1 MSKPS
6 RVTVLMQ
13 LEAYANAMTPPE
25 DGKHALKSCWW
36 ELTKARQMKSS
47 SVMPVETAFRATN
60 VREEFRATT
69 RVRIS
74 LENHSDGEEN
84 VRDFPDLK
92 DEDDEGNQN
101 EVNRIVPPN
110 FSLVD
115 AVEEY
120 RKSHQRN
127 TPETPHSVNDKVGL
141 RQRKKTST
149 DKSDAGETSSD
160 GWVVV
165 NETDDENVSDQMLMK
180 QLDIV
185 DPVELVAGG
194 LPPRELKRAQQ
205 EARKALVSYIQ
216 AANAAAILLTSL
228 QAQRGG
234 AREI

>member
-1 MSKPS
+1 MSQPS
-6 RVTVLMQ
+6 RVTVLVQ
-13 LEAYANAMTPPE
+13 LEAYANAMSPSQ

-47 SVMPVETAFRATN
+47 SMMPVETAFRATD
-60 VREEFRATT
+60 VREEFRAKT

-74 LENHSDGEEN
+74 LENHSDGDEN

-92 DEDDEGNQN
+92 DEDDEGKQN
-101 EVNRIVPPN
+101 EINAIAPLN

-120 RKSHQRN
+120 RKSQRRN
-127 TPETPHSVNDKVGL
+127 TPETSSSVNDQVGL
-141 RQRKKTST
+141 RQRKKTGT
-149 DKSDAGETSSD
+149 NKSDAGETSTD

-165 NETDDENVSDQMLMK
+165 NESGDENVSDQVLMK

-205 EARKALVSYIQ
+205 EAHKALVGYIQ

-228 QAQRGG
+228 QGQRGS
-234 AREI
+234 A